1 MIEPTEVCAILKEH
15 ADLEDIPAT
24 ELLPVCERAISYV
37 QSLLRDDADCD
48 SPRIAALSAAE
59 ARVEVF
65 LKLLSAPDRFSGYK
79 VGDMTIQRDI
89 QKEFSIEK
97 AMRDEVFLKN
107 ADILKDKG
115 GFFFE
120 AYP

>member
-65 LKLLSAPDRFSGYK
+65 HKLLSAPDRFSSYK